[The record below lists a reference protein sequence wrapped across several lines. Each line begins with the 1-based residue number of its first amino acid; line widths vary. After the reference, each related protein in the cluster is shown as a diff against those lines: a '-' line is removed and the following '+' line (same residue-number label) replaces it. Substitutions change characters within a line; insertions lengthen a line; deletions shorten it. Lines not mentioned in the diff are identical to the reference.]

1 MEVMRKDPVSERA
14 ASNDAGRSN
23 ADADQKARALLQ
35 RSGQGDEAAF
45 AELYD
50 LFSARVYGLV
60 VRVLRDQAQ
69 SEEVTQEAF
78 LQVWTN
84 SARYD
89 ASLGSAT
96 SWVLTMAHRRAI
108 DRVRSSESARRRD
121 DEYAVKD
128 VSLEIDQTSEAV
140 ERSLDGQR
148 VVRAMDTLSDA
159 QRSAIELAYFGGYT
173 HKEVAVMLDLPVG
186 TAKTRIRDG
195 LIRMRAALG
204 VAR

>member
-1 MEVMRKDPVSERA
+1 MRKDPVSERA

>member
-1 MEVMRKDPVSERA
+1 MRKDPVSERA

-128 VSLEIDQTSEAV
+128 VSPEIDQTSEAV